1 MKTLKGKWYF
11 EVFFCNF
18 FSYLHHCYYQLKTRK
33 EKNMINRVI
42 LTGRPTK
49 KPVLRHTSSGI
60 SVTQCNLAVDRQYT
74 NSNGERGA
82 DFISLVLWR
91 KNAENFEKFVDK
103 GQLIGIDGRLQ
114 SRSYENKDGQKVYVT
129 EVVVD
134 HFSFLESKQNSK
146 NHSSD
151 QSSNSQTNDSYNTS
165 NNNSATSGEKQNNTN
180 STGNSSKTVD
190 DPFNGT
196 GSIDISDDDLPF

>member
-1 MKTLKGKWYF
+1 
-11 EVFFCNF
+11 
-18 FSYLHHCYYQLKTRK
+18 
-33 EKNMINRVI
+33 MINRVI

-134 HFSFLESKQNSK
+134 HFSFLESKRIVKITPVTKVQILK
-146 NHSSD
+146 QMILTTHLTIILLLVV
-151 QSSNSQTNDSYNTS
+151 TNKIILIQPVIHL
-165 NNNSATSGEKQNNTN
+165 KQ
-180 STGNSSKTVD
+180 
-190 DPFNGT
+190 
-196 GSIDISDDDLPF
+196 